1 MYNVEKRLKELNKK
15 KDGILAKK
23 QEIIE
28 RFDNLIAEVNE
39 EIEKLNQS
47 EQELGRLTK
56 RQVEIMDNV
65 NSMAQVSAKE
75 KQEGVVVKPE
85 PENILAHMD
94 IKKKPATGSNNPNK
108 FINVS
113 ELASKPVNNSQPIQ
127 AQKQEVPKKT
137 TYSEVPV
144 ESFSDSGEVV
154 TVKPQAQEKNVQ
166 ATDTAKVAWQATSHV
181 PGEKQ
186 PTPEIKPEKKETISL

>member
-65 NSMAQVSAKE
+65 NSMAQISAKE
-75 KQEGVVVKPE
+75 KQEGVIVKPE
-85 PENILAHMD
+85 PEN
-94 IKKKPATGSNNPNK
+94 KPATGSNNPNK

-113 ELASKPVNNSQPIQ
+113 ELASKPDNDSQPIQ

-166 ATDTAKVAWQATSHV
+166 ATDTAKVACQATSHV
-181 PGEKQ
+181 PGEKH

>member
-85 PENILAHMD
+85 PENILAHTD

-113 ELASKPVNNSQPIQ
+113 ELASKPVNDSQPIQ
-127 AQKQEVPKKT
+127 AQKQEMPKKT

-166 ATDTAKVAWQATSHV
+166 ATDAAKVACQATSHV